1 MDNTTLCIHEYL
13 NTVTRRCINQVILLF
28 SLSNHL
34 DITLNGRKISAGN
47 NIIIINHS
55 DLYQIS
61 NAQQV
66 VEICIPFRHFIKLE
80 KHFFNSN
87 YNFKLLNS

>member
-1 MDNTTLCIHEYL
+1 MDNTTLCIHEHL
-13 NTVTRRCINQVILLF
+13 NTITRRCINQVILLF

-66 VEICIPFRHFIKLE
+66 VEICIPIR
-80 KHFFNSN
+80 
-87 YNFKLLNS
+87 